1 MVSGQQI
8 TVNGRTTSACSA
20 RFAAMQGLICVRNCV
35 DDMGRNCDA
44 AREDAMKFVSVREL
58 RSRTSQLWRD
68 LAQERDLVVTN
79 HGKPIAILSATDEDS
94 LERSLAEIRRH
105 RARDA
110 LRTIQRD
117 AARRGLDRLS
127 NEDIDAEIQ
136 ATRRRR
142 DSA

>member
-1 MVSGQQI
+1 
-8 TVNGRTTSACSA
+8 
-20 RFAAMQGLICVRNCV
+20 
-35 DDMGRNCDA
+35 
-44 AREDAMKFVSVREL
+44 MKFVSVREL

-110 LRTIQRD
+110 LRRIQRD

-127 NEDIDAEIQ
+127 IEEIDAEIQ